1 MLAFGFLMKFRY
13 ICSKLQA
20 IGCWLHSFIHTNA
33 IFMKTLTFIFLFCY
47 YFSCFVQAQVIVNEA
62 TTEVVKATEFSIP
75 SSPAFIMLDASPDRI
90 TKPGLPR
97 NFKVDWS
104 LKSYSL
110 SPNLALEAQPIWL
123 LFFDRS
129 PLSKYQKANGL
140 VKMFSTI
147 SLSAGTVQRDTINWL
162 AIAGKMN
169 IYRSRDP
176 LTDRELLDSLNM
188 VVGQDEELMQQQLE
202 TLKKQ
207 NSKLKSKK
215 DAESIK
221 MQTQLNKSIDS
232 LKIELINKQTLRKQ
246 TVRDL
251 QQRYV
256 RRHWNTSYLDVAY
269 GKSYK
274 YDKDSKL
281 DSLVLL
287 SERNSLWVSGS
298 LGLGKNWLLSDMAQ
312 YNLTATSDNYM
323 VGTNL
328 RYSSGN
334 NNYNFFAE
342 LFREGYSQTPDLNT
356 FTIAYGGDF
365 KLGRNILLS
374 YAIRTVYTDKLH
386 FKDVAPIANVICL
399 MR

>member
-1 MLAFGFLMKFRY
+1 MK
-13 ICSKLQA
+13 K
-20 IGCWLHSFIHTNA
+20 
-33 IFMKTLTFIFLFCY
+33 LTFIFLFCY
-47 YFSCFVQAQVIVNEA
+47 FFSYFAQAQVIVNEA
-62 TTEVVKATEFSIP
+62 TTEIVKATEFSIP

-176 LTDRELLDSLNM
+176 LTDRELLDSLNL
-188 VVGQDEELMQQQLE
+188 VVGKDEELMQQQLE

-207 NSKLKSKK
+207 HTKVKGKK
-215 DAESIK
+215 DTESIK

-298 LGLGKNWLLSDMAQ
+298 LGLGKNWLLSGMAQ

-323 VGTNL
+323 VGSNL

-334 NNYNFFAE
+334 NNYNFFVE

-356 FTIAYGGDF
+356 FTFAYGGDF

>member
-1 MLAFGFLMKFRY
+1 M
-13 ICSKLQA
+13 I
-20 IGCWLHSFIHTNA
+20 IGKHIKKQYGSLEVLKGVDLHIKES
-33 IFMKTLTFIFLFCY
+33 
-47 YFSCFVQAQVIVNEA
+47 
-62 TTEVVKATEFSIP
+62 EVVSIVGSSGAGKTTLLTILGTLDRP
-75 SSPAFIMLDASPDRI
+75 SSGEILFNNINI
-90 TKPGLPR
+90 T
-97 NFKVDWS
+97 
-104 LKSYSL
+104 
-110 SPNLALEAQPIWL
+110 
-123 LFFDRS
+123 
-129 PLSKYQKANGL
+129 
-140 VKMFSTI
+140 
-147 SLSAGTVQRDTINWL
+147 
-162 AIAGKMN
+162 
-169 IYRSRDP
+169 
-176 LTDRELLDSLNM
+176 SLN
-188 VVGQDEELMQQQLE
+188 E
-202 TLKKQ
+202 KKLASFRNQ
-207 NSKLKSKK
+207 HIGFVFQFHHLLPEFTAIENVCIPALIGKKSKK

-298 LGLGKNWLLSDMAQ
+298 LGLGKNWLLSGMAQ

-334 NNYNFFAE
+334 NNYNFFVE
-342 LFREGYSQTPDLNT
+342 LFREGYSQTPDLNSFT
-356 FTIAYGGDF
+356 FAYGGDF
-365 KLGRNILLS
+365 KLGRNVLLS
-374 YAIRTVYTDKLH
+374 YAIRTKYSDKLH